1 MPAQGDGA
9 LSFSVELE
17 PPPSANHMFVNV
29 KGRGRIKSVK
39 YRAWRQAAVLSI
51 YAQVPAALRIGGP
64 VVVFIALPKKT
75 RSDADNNIKPILDA
89 LVDSRRI
96 DDDRHVVSV
105 TASKTHD
112 KPTALVRVAR
122 YVAAGAAA

>member
-1 MPAQGDGA
+1 M
-9 LSFSVELE
+9 SFSVELE
-17 PPPSANHMFVNV
+17 PPPPLNNCYINV
-29 KGRGRIKSVK
+29 RGRGRTKSPR
-39 YRAWRQAAVLSI
+39 YRAWRQQAILSI
-51 YAQVPAALRIGGP
+51 YAQVPANLRITGP

>member
-1 MPAQGDGA
+1 MT
-9 LSFSVELE
+9 FVVELE
-17 PPPSANHMFVNV
+17 PPPSANNCFINRRGG
-29 KGRGRIKSVK
+29 KGRVKSPA

-64 VVVFIALPKKT
+64 VIVYIALPAKM
-75 RSDADNNIKPILDA
+75 RGDADGRIKGILDA

-112 KPTALVRVAR
+112 KPTTLVRVAR